1 MMKIIVTSVVRAV
14 LILIVPALLTSPTVA
29 LALTQIL
36 PEAVIDAD
44 QESVTELIGTFDRAQ
59 EAIRA
64 RDVNA
69 LMGLYA
75 TNYRYHGLKRDD
87 IRKIWTDLFARYDL
101 IANIHT
107 FSVIKVVKTG
117 KSTTAEITC
126 TGAVWAN
133 SKETNA
139 RIPID
144 SWHQEVHRLVK
155 GKDGWRVVGNLGGDQ
170 AIRRFGA
177 APHPLF

>member
-1 MMKIIVTSVVRAV
+1 MYNAV
-14 LILIVPALLTSPTVA
+14 DFIARGVAMLIGFALIASPSLA

-36 PEAVIDAD
+36 PEAVIEAD
-44 QESVTELIGTFDRAQ
+44 QQSVTELIGTFDRAQ

-64 RDVNA
+64 RDIDA

-75 TNYRYHGLKRDD
+75 SQYQHHGLNRDD
-87 IRKIWTDLFARYDL
+87 IRRIWADLFARYDL

-107 FSVIKVVKTG
+107 FSAIKVVTANKETI
-117 KSTTAEITC
+117 AEITC

-133 SKETNA
+133 SRKTNQ

-144 SWHQEVHRLVK
+144 SWNQEVHRLVK
-155 GKDGWRVVGNLGGDQ
+155 GKDGWRITGNLGGKKALRQ
-170 AIRRFGA
+170 FGT

>member
-1 MMKIIVTSVVRAV
+1 MHTPVKSIARIG
-14 LILIVPALLTSPTVA
+14 LIVIVLSLVAFPSVA

-36 PEAVIDAD
+36 PEAVIEAD
-44 QESVTELIGTFDRAQ
+44 QESLTELIGTFDRAQ

-64 RDVNA
+64 RDVDA

-75 TNYRYHGLKRDD
+75 PNYQNHGLKRGD

-101 IANIHT
+101 IANMHT
-107 FSVIKVVKTG
+107 FSAVKVVTVG
-117 KSTTAEITC
+117 KHTTAEITC

-133 SKETNA
+133 SRETKQ

-155 GKDGWRVVGNLGGDQ
+155 GKDGWRIVGNLGGDQ
-170 AIRRFGA
+170 TIRQFGT